1 METLIRRIE
10 RLRESADVTI
20 AAIAVIVERYET
32 DMKEHHPNGADLLRE
47 KYGARILSVVNGDDI
62 AHAIQ
67 SGIV

>member
-32 DMKEHHPNGADLLRE
+32 DLKEHHPNGADLLRE

>member
-20 AAIAVIVERYET
+20 AAIAVIVEHYET
-32 DMKEHHPNGADLLRE
+32 DLKEHHPNGADLLRE